1 MKILIAGI
9 PGVGK
14 SEISKALGKE
24 KKFKVINDKDYS
36 IKNNLGYFEVIDG
49 YKEYFVGINALN
61 KSVLK
66 ELKSKDDRIF
76 EGHLWC
82 ELSKSNLKYFDK
94 IILLIA
100 DKKLIQER
108 LKKRKYS
115 LLKIEENIFCQE
127 QGYISEIFESKKIK
141 YIKIKIGNNIK
152 DNIKK
157 ICEKIW

>member
-14 SEISKALGKE
+14 SEISKALGKL

-66 ELKSKDDRIF
+66 DLKSKEDMIF

-82 ELSKSNLKYFDK
+82 ELSKSNLKYFDN
-94 IILLIA
+94 IIVLTA
-100 DKKLIQER
+100 DKKLIYER
-108 LKKRKYS
+108 LKKRDYR
-115 LLKIEENIFCQE
+115 LVKIEENIFCQE
-127 QGYISEIFESKKIK
+127 HK
-141 YIKIKIGNNIK
+141 YIPKEFDKKNKKYIMIKIGNNLTE
-152 DNIKK
+152 NVKK
-157 ICEKIW
+157 ISEKIW